1 MLDTPR
7 LVTRHQSRRR
17 PPSCRWQVKCRSG
30 GTFEAIG
37 NASFTPKL
45 LSGAV
50 FEVGSGALTS
60 VANESG
66 VTVKVLSGGIVSGGT
81 VLRWKP

>member
-1 MLDTPR
+1 MEI
-7 LVTRHQSRRR
+7 VAAGGFESG
-17 PPSCRWQVKCRSG
+17 SNISSG

-37 NASFTPKL
+37 SASVTPHL

-60 VANESG
+60 VTNEIG
-66 VTVKVLSGGIVSGGT
+66 VTVKVLSGGLVSGGT
-81 VLRWKP
+81 ACCAMW